1 MTGKERIK
9 TTLEHRSPDRVAMD
23 FGSTPV
29 TGIHVTCVAKLRDH
43 YGLEKR
49 PIKAYE
55 PYQMLGEVEDDL
67 RDAIGID
74 TVTLPPPNTMFG
86 FRNENWNEFKAPW
99 GQELLVS
106 EHFTTTQNDKGDLF
120 IFPKG
125 DTTVPPSGHMP
136 KGGFFFDTIIRQEG
150 FDEDNLTLEDNL
162 EEFEQLSDSDL
173 KYYGDEAKRLA
184 SSERAV
190 VAGIGGTAFGD
201 IALVPAPFLKHPKGI
216 RDIQEWYISTATRQD
231 YLHEIFSKQCDIAID
246 NLQRAH
252 AIMGSSIDILFICGT
267 DFGTQS
273 SSFCSTDTF
282 DALYAPYYKR
292 VNAWIHEH
300 TAWKTFK
307 HSCGA
312 VEPFIPHFIECGFDI
327 VNPVQCSAVGMDPQ
341 TLKER
346 YGDRITFWGGG
357 IDTQKTLPFGTP
369 EQVRE
374 QVMHRCEIFAP
385 NGGFVFNSIHNLQAK
400 TPIENI
406 IAMLDAVK
414 EFNGS

>member
-1 MTGKERIK
+1 MTNQFDWEGGQMTG
-9 TTLEHRSPDRVAMD
+9 A
-23 FGSTPV
+23 GSTVSTNVMNIDSPV
-29 TGIHVTCVAKLRDH
+29 ILTITQRTLKNEGR
-43 YGLEKR
+43 
-49 PIKAYE
+49 
-55 PYQMLGEVEDDL
+55 
-67 RDAIGID
+67 AI
-74 TVTLPPPNTMFG
+74 
-86 FRNENWNEFKAPW
+86 W
-99 GQELLVS
+99 
-106 EHFTTTQNDKGDLF
+106 
-120 IFPKG
+120 
-125 DTTVPPSGHMP
+125 
-136 KGGFFFDTIIRQEG
+136 
-150 FDEDNLTLEDNL
+150 
-162 EEFEQLSDSDL
+162 
-173 KYYGDEAKRLA
+173 LA
-184 SSERAV
+184 
-190 VAGIGGTAFGD
+190 GD

-216 RDIQEWYISTATRQD
+216 RDIQKWYISTATRQD

-369 EQVRE
+369 EQVRK